1 MTSAFLTS
9 QHGASFVSTLL
20 TKKGKD
26 SALPDGTL
34 LTHANV
40 VGLYQR
46 YVDLYAASETR
57 SREVAKAKDLCFQF
71 LCSHLAEVLASDA
84 RQSIFE
90 LSAKGTFQPSY
101 FIIIYLYK
109 NKL

>member
-9 QHGASFVSTLL
+9 QHGASFVSSLL

-26 SALPDGTL
+26 SALPDGTI

-40 VGLYQR
+40 AGLYQR

-57 SREVAKAKDLCFQF
+57 SREVAKARDICFQF
-71 LCSHLAEVLASDA
+71 LCSHLTEVLASEA

-90 LSAKGTFQPSY
+90 LSAKGTFGTVVY
-101 FIIIYLYK
+101 LLFIYL
-109 NKL
+109 